1 MMLLLLWPGACIYL
15 VNEKS
20 GVNQEFPKFLF
31 KKKCD
36 LCTEPHRRKV
46 CVIRF
51 FRKVTRFIFDFG
63 FKKKQQNCILNWPDV
78 ILLCAQE
85 VEENILVD

>member
-1 MMLLLLWPGACIYL
+1 MLLLLWPGACIYL

-51 FRKVTRFIFDFG
+51 FRKDLQDLFS
-63 FKKKQQNCILNWPDV
+63 
-78 ILLCAQE
+78 
-85 VEENILVD
+85 ILVLKKSNKTVFWIGRMLFCYVPRKLKKIF